1 MGLDLDDDSPVAT
14 VDEPNKSQVTPQEA
28 GLSKSSELDDWDSE
42 IVREVCAAADKVVT
56 GKAPIHIIISDSPY
70 EFHTPDVTGVL
81 GGASGSGRT
90 TSGPP
95 VQKHTRRI
103 IKPAA
108 VQRSPYIDYNKTKTF
123 TCNEQVNKLY
133 AAVLYYV
140 RNIPGAN
147 VIETR

>member
-1 MGLDLDDDSPVAT
+1 M
-14 VDEPNKSQVTPQEA
+14 
-28 GLSKSSELDDWDSE
+28 
-42 IVREVCAAADKVVT
+42 VT
-56 GKAPIHIIISDSPY
+56 GKAPIHIILSDSPD

-81 GGASGSGRT
+81 GGASGSGST

-95 VQKHTRRI
+95 VQKRTRRI

-123 TCNEQVNKLY
+123 TCNEQVNRLY